1 MTNRNL
7 PNNLP
12 AGISE
17 KVKRL
22 SYLCDIVPPLLGRIS
37 NEDFTQKSAPGK
49 WSKQEILG
57 HLVDSATNNHHRLIR
72 AQIEDTPAISYN
84 QDKWNACSSYNTM
97 DRRHL
102 IDFWEVYNRH
112 ILFVVHAI
120 PEEAYT
126 RTCIVSKAG
135 DPVTIEW
142 IIIDY
147 VTHLEHHLKQLVS
160 YS

>member
-1 MTNRNL
+1 MTHTNLRENL
-7 PNNLP
+7 PY
-12 AGISE
+12 GTSE
-17 KVKRL
+17 NVKRL
-22 SYLCDIVPPLLGRIS
+22 SHLCDMIPSLLKKIS
-37 NEDFTQKSAPGK
+37 KDDFTKKPAPGK

-57 HLVDSATNNHHRLIR
+57 HLIDSATNNHHRLIR

-97 DRRHL
+97 DQRHL
-102 IDFWEVYNRH
+102 IAFWEAYNRQ
-112 ILFVVHAI
+112 IIFVIHAI

-142 IIIDY
+142 IIEDY
-147 VTHLEHHLKQLVS
+147 VTHLEHHLRQLVS
-160 YS
+160 YT